1 MGVMRAFMWVLY
13 TNLYVSYK
21 GAVMG
26 VHMCMVYNWNLC
38 RMHIARYIRASRNT
52 HTTVW
57 VLLLALIYLA
67 ICILHRFQFNCIGNI
82 NDVSKQI

>member
-21 GAVMG
+21 GAV
-26 VHMCMVYNWNLC
+26 V
-38 RMHIARYIRASRNT
+38 
-52 HTTVW
+52 VW
-57 VLLLALIYLA
+57 VFLRALIYLA
-67 ICILHRFQFNCIGNI
+67 ICVLHRFQFNCIGNI